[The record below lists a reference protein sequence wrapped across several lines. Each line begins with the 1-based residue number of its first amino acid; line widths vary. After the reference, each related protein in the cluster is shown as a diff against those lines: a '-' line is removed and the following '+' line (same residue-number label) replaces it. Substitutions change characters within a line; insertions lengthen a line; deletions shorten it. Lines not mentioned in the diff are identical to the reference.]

1 MSDSNLLEQD
11 PLFERTMA
19 FAGILQAIGQVQY
32 IARHGESDA
41 DALGATLQTI
51 LNTNPESTSDVYPD
65 KALLNKGYQLIQNQL
80 GDGSNKDVE
89 TTRYLVGILALERKL
104 MRSGNGLGMLA
115 ERISQVHRQLA
126 HFAITDEQVLANFAS
141 IYSDVISAL
150 GPKLQISGNPA
161 FLKQPLVQNKIRALL
176 LAAMRSAVLWR
187 QLGGKRR
194 HLVFARKAIF
204 DMAVKSQQQY

>member
-1 MSDSNLLEQD
+1 MSQTPDNI
-11 PLFERTMA
+11 LFERTMA

-32 IARHGESDA
+32 LARHGESDK
-41 DALGATLQTI
+41 DALAATLNTI
-51 LNTNPESTSDVYPD
+51 LVTEPESTADVYQD
-65 KALLNKGYQLIQNQL
+65 KTILDNGYQLIQNQL

-89 TTRYLVGILALERKL
+89 TTRYLVGVLTLERKL
-104 MRSGNGLGMLA
+104 ARSPNGLGMLA
-115 ERISQVHRQLA
+115 ERINQVHRQLA

-141 IYSDVISAL
+141 IYSDVISEL
-150 GPKLQISGNPA
+150 GPKLQISGNPDC
-161 FLKQPLVQNKIRALL
+161 LKQPQVQHKIRALL

-204 DMAVKSQQQY
+204 DTAKQRQNNN

>member
-1 MSDSNLLEQD
+1 VSQTPDNI
-11 PLFERTMA
+11 LFERTMA

-32 IARHGESDA
+32 LARHGESDK
-41 DALGATLQTI
+41 DALAATLNTI
-51 LNTNPESTSDVYPD
+51 LVTEPESTVEVYQD
-65 KALLNKGYQLIQNQL
+65 KAILDNGYQLIQNQL

-89 TTRYLVGILALERKL
+89 TTRYLVGVLALERKL
-104 MRSGNGLGMLA
+104 ARSPNGLGMLA
-115 ERISQVHRQLA
+115 ERINQVHRQLT

-141 IYSDVISAL
+141 IYSDIISEL
-150 GPKLQISGNPA
+150 GPKLQISGNPDC
-161 FLKQPLVQNKIRALL
+161 LKQPQVQNKIRALL

-204 DMAVKSQQQY
+204 DTAKQSQNNN

>member
-1 MSDSNLLEQD
+1 MNQTPDNI
-11 PLFERTMA
+11 LFERTMA

-32 IARHGESDA
+32 LARHGESDK
-41 DALGATLQTI
+41 DALAATLNTI
-51 LNTNPESTSDVYPD
+51 LVTEPESTADVYQD
-65 KALLNKGYQLIQNQL
+65 KTILDNGYQLIQNQL

-89 TTRYLVGILALERKL
+89 TTRYLVGVLTLERKL
-104 MRSGNGLGMLA
+104 ARSPNGLGMLA
-115 ERISQVHRQLA
+115 ERINQVHRQLA

-141 IYSDVISAL
+141 IYSDVISEL
-150 GPKLQISGNPA
+150 GPKLQISGNPDS
-161 FLKQPLVQNKIRALL
+161 LKQPQVQHKIRALL

-204 DMAVKSQQQY
+204 DTAKQSQNNN

>member
-1 MSDSNLLEQD
+1 M
-11 PLFERTMA
+11 FERTMA

-32 IARHGESDA
+32 LARHGESDK
-41 DALGATLQTI
+41 DALAATLNTI
-51 LNTNPESTSDVYPD
+51 LVTEPESTTDVYQD
-65 KALLNKGYQLIQNQL
+65 KAILDNGYQLIQNQL

-89 TTRYLVGILALERKL
+89 TTRYLVGVLTLERKL
-104 MRSGNGLGMLA
+104 ARSPNGLGMLA
-115 ERISQVHRQLA
+115 ERINQVHRQLA

-141 IYSDVISAL
+141 IYSDVISEL
-150 GPKLQISGNPA
+150 GPKLQISGNPDC
-161 FLKQPLVQNKIRALL
+161 LKQPQVQHKIRALL

-204 DMAVKSQQQY
+204 DTAQQSQNKN

>member
-1 MSDSNLLEQD
+1 MSQTPDNI
-11 PLFERTMA
+11 LFERTMA

-32 IARHGESDA
+32 LARHGESDK
-41 DALGATLQTI
+41 DALAATLNTI
-51 LNTNPESTSDVYPD
+51 LVTEPESTAEIYQD
-65 KALLNKGYQLIQNQL
+65 KAILDNGYQLIQNQL

-89 TTRYLVGILALERKL
+89 TTRYLVGVLALERKL
-104 MRSGNGLGMLA
+104 ARSPNGLGMLA
-115 ERISQVHRQLA
+115 ERINQVHRQLA

-141 IYSDVISAL
+141 IYSDIISEL
-150 GPKLQISGNPA
+150 GPKLQISGNPDC
-161 FLKQPLVQNKIRALL
+161 LKQPQVQNKIRALL

-204 DMAVKSQQQY
+204 DTAKQSQNNN

>member
-1 MSDSNLLEQD
+1 VSQTPDNI
-11 PLFERTMA
+11 LFERTMA

-32 IARHGESDA
+32 LARHGESDK
-41 DALGATLQTI
+41 DALAATLNTI
-51 LNTNPESTSDVYPD
+51 LVTEPESTADVYQD
-65 KALLNKGYQLIQNQL
+65 KTILDNGYQLIQNQL

-89 TTRYLVGILALERKL
+89 TTRYLVGVLTLERKL
-104 MRSGNGLGMLA
+104 ARSPNGLGMLA
-115 ERISQVHRQLA
+115 ERINQVHRQLA

-141 IYSDVISAL
+141 IYSDVISEL
-150 GPKLQISGNPA
+150 GPKLQISGNPDC
-161 FLKQPLVQNKIRALL
+161 LKQPQVQHKIRALL

-204 DMAVKSQQQY
+204 DTAKQSQNNN

>member
-1 MSDSNLLEQD
+1 VSQTPDNI
-11 PLFERTMA
+11 LFERTMA

-32 IARHGESDA
+32 LARHGESDK
-41 DALGATLQTI
+41 DAIAATLNTI
-51 LNTNPESTSDVYPD
+51 LVTEPESTADVYQD
-65 KALLNKGYQLIQNQL
+65 KTILDNGYQLIQNQL

-89 TTRYLVGILALERKL
+89 TTRYLVGVLTLERKL
-104 MRSGNGLGMLA
+104 ARSPNGLGMLA
-115 ERISQVHRQLA
+115 ERINQVHRQLA

-141 IYSDVISAL
+141 IYSDVISEL
-150 GPKLQISGNPA
+150 GPKLQISGNPDC
-161 FLKQPLVQNKIRALL
+161 LKQPQVQHKIRALL

-204 DMAVKSQQQY
+204 DTAKQSQNNN

>member
-1 MSDSNLLEQD
+1 MSQTPDNI
-11 PLFERTMA
+11 LFERTMA

-32 IARHGESDA
+32 LARHGESDKE
-41 DALGATLQTI
+41 ALAATLNTI
-51 LNTNPESTSDVYPD
+51 LVTEPESTADVYQD
-65 KALLNKGYQLIQNQL
+65 KTILDNGYQLIQNQL

-89 TTRYLVGILALERKL
+89 TTRYLVGVLTLERKL
-104 MRSGNGLGMLA
+104 ARSPNGLGMLA
-115 ERISQVHRQLA
+115 ERINQVHRQLA

-141 IYSDVISAL
+141 IYSDVISEL
-150 GPKLQISGNPA
+150 GPKLQISGNPDC
-161 FLKQPLVQNKIRALL
+161 LKQPQVQHKIRALL

-204 DMAVKSQQQY
+204 DTAKQSQNNN

>member
-1 MSDSNLLEQD
+1 
-11 PLFERTMA
+11 MA

-32 IARHGESDA
+32 LARHGESDK
-41 DALGATLQTI
+41 DALAATLNTI
-51 LNTNPESTSDVYPD
+51 LVTEPESTADVYQD
-65 KALLNKGYQLIQNQL
+65 KTILDNGYQLIQNQL

-89 TTRYLVGILALERKL
+89 TTRYLVGVLTLERKL
-104 MRSGNGLGMLA
+104 ARSPNGLGMLA
-115 ERISQVHRQLA
+115 ERINQVHRQLA

-141 IYSDVISAL
+141 IYSDVISEL
-150 GPKLQISGNPA
+150 GPKLQISGNPDC
-161 FLKQPLVQNKIRALL
+161 LKQPQVQHKIRALL

-204 DMAVKSQQQY
+204 DTAKQSQNNN

>member
-1 MSDSNLLEQD
+1 MSQTPDNI
-11 PLFERTMA
+11 LFERTMA

-32 IARHGESDA
+32 LARHGESDK
-41 DALGATLQTI
+41 DALAATLNTI
-51 LNTNPESTSDVYPD
+51 LVTEPESTVEVYQD
-65 KALLNKGYQLIQNQL
+65 KAILDNGYQLIQNQL

-89 TTRYLVGILALERKL
+89 TTRYLVGVLALERKL
-104 MRSGNGLGMLA
+104 ARSPNGLGMLA
-115 ERISQVHRQLA
+115 ERINQVHRQLA

-141 IYSDVISAL
+141 IYSDIISEL
-150 GPKLQISGNPA
+150 GPKLQISGNPDC
-161 FLKQPLVQNKIRALL
+161 LKQPQVQNKIRALL

-204 DMAVKSQQQY
+204 DTAKQSQNNN